1 MQYIRRQLCTYE
13 IDQMKGYSFFPVF
26 VYRLL
31 VAADEAVVL
40 LASSGVLNDVGQDM
54 KHHGIGATN
63 SIRGLDRGCQAWIN
77 EVLLVASSVD
87 GDPDRVMHKVVK

>member
-1 MQYIRRQLCTYE
+1 
-13 IDQMKGYSFFPVF
+13 MKGYLFFPVF

-40 LASSGVLNDVGQDM
+40 LASSGVLNNVGQDM
-54 KHHGIGATN
+54 KHHGFGAENNT
-63 SIRGLDRGCQAWIN
+63 SGLDRGCQAWVT

-87 GDPDRVMHKVVK
+87 GDPNRELHKVVK